1 MKSRFALLIFVG
13 LLTHL
18 ILSSNTSGYSRNET
32 GARGSTGCS
41 CHNSTSSLNPTV
53 ELDSAGVPVLSYV
66 PGMSYTVTLS
76 ATELSGK
83 PAFGYELSMV
93 KAAGAGT
100 TASVQAG
107 TWGTLPSG
115 SRASTSQIMIEQS
128 TQNAAA
134 NNMYTISIPW
144 TAPAAG
150 TGSVKIYGIL
160 NAVNNNGS
168 SSGDAAQNAT
178 NNGLTITEAASCP
191 VATVTATDSL
201 LTASATGATGY
212 QWYNGSTAIMG
223 ATSSTYVAT
232 ATGSYSVAVTAGSCN
247 VTSNTV
253 TYTASANGIN
263 DLTLAGSIK
272 VYPTITSDEVH
283 IQTASGAGLTYELYD
298 LNGSMHLNG
307 NLTETVNTISLQALS
322 SAVYIIKI
330 SNSNSNATYK
340 VVKQ

>member
-1 MKSRFALLIFVG
+1 MKSRFALLIFAG

-18 ILSSNTSGYSRNET
+18 ILGSNTSGYTRNET

-41 CHNSTSSLNPTV
+41 CHNSTNSLNPTV

-66 PGMSYTVTLS
+66 PGGSYTVTLS
-76 ATELSGK
+76 ATEMSGK
-83 PAFGYELSMV
+83 PAFGFELSMV
-93 KAAGAGT
+93 KATGAGT

-115 SRASTSQIMIEQS
+115 TRSSASQVMIEQS
-128 TQNAAA
+128 TQIAAA
-134 NNMYTISIPW
+134 SNMYTMSIPW

-191 VATVTATDSL
+191 IATVTATDSL
-201 LTASATGATGY
+201 LTASAAGATSY
-212 QWYNGSTAIMG
+212 QWYNNGTLIAG
-223 ATSSTYVAT
+223 ATSATYIAT
-232 ATGSYSVAVTAGSCN
+232 ASGSYTVAITAGSCN
-247 VTSNTV
+247 VTSGAFS
-253 TYTASANGIN
+253 YTAANGIN

-272 VYPTITSDEVH
+272 VYPTLTSDLVH
-283 IQTASGAGLTYELYD
+283 IQTGPIASLTYELYD
-298 LNGSMHLNG
+298 LNGSLRLSGRLAEN
-307 NLTETVNTISLQALS
+307 TNTINLQSLS
-322 SAVYIIKI
+322 SAVYIIRI
-330 SNSNSNATYK
+330 TNGNSSATYK